1 MGKRIPRSIQEK
13 VISKWLDG
21 KSRDVVAR
29 ELRISGG
36 SVSSIIQGRRRKD
49 RQFDLL
55 RVVTVQLKQR
65 GLTVEEFAP
74 LIRCR
79 ELIKPEYS
87 ESGKTID
94 EEEEEVES
102 LMEAL
107 CIFCFNRKETVPE
120 FGNLVHG
127 LYRIADK
134 LGIALYDLHT
144 YVNSLADRAAAL
156 RTKVDLLQTKEKRFL
171 KHYMI
176 TVGTVKEIISRGPY
190 MLGAYFDMKARAQ
203 MSDNEK
209 IRYKDQLLSL
219 QFEIKAR
226 KIKAAKKSSLKY
238 VLSNLQGPST
248 ESAVR
253 ISNYYAKSDL

>member
-1 MGKRIPRSIQEK
+1 MGKRIPQSIQEK
-13 VISKWLDG
+13 VISRWLDG

-29 ELRISGG
+29 ELRISRG
-36 SVSSIIQGRRRKD
+36 SVSSIIQSRRRKD

-55 RVVTVQLKQR
+55 RVVAVQLRQR

-79 ELIKPEYS
+79 ELIKREYS

-107 CIFCFNRKETVPE
+107 CVFCFNQKETVPE

-134 LGIALYDLHT
+134 LGIALPDLAA
-144 YVNSLADRAAAL
+144 YVNRLVDRAAAL
-156 RTKVDLLQTKEKRFL
+156 RTKVDLLQTKERRFL
-171 KHYMI
+171 NHYMI
-176 TVGTVKEIISRGPY
+176 TMDTVKEIISRGPY
-190 MLGAYFDMKARAQ
+190 MLGAYFDMKARSQ
-203 MSDNEK
+203 MSDNER
-209 IRYKDQLLSL
+209 IRYKDQLMSL
-219 QFEIKAR
+219 QIEIKAR
-226 KIKAAKKSSLKY
+226 EIK
-238 VLSNLQGPST
+238 
-248 ESAVR
+248 SAR
-253 ISNYYAKSDL
+253 KNTRNQSNYR

>member
-13 VISKWLDG
+13 VISRWLDG

-29 ELRISGG
+29 ELRISRG
-36 SVSSIIQGRRRKD
+36 SVSSIIQSRRRKD

-55 RVVTVQLKQR
+55 RVVAVQLRQR

-79 ELIKPEYS
+79 ELIKREYS

-107 CIFCFNRKETVPE
+107 CVFCFNQKGTVPE

-134 LGIALYDLHT
+134 LGIALPDLAA
-144 YVNSLADRAAAL
+144 YVNRLVDRAAAL
-156 RTKVDLLQTKEKRFL
+156 RTKVDLLQTKERRFL
-171 KHYMI
+171 NHYMI
-176 TVGTVKEIISRGPY
+176 TMDTVKEIISRGPY
-190 MLGAYFDMKARAQ
+190 MLGAYFDMKARSQ
-203 MSDNEK
+203 MSDNER
-209 IRYKDQLLSL
+209 IRYKDQLMSL
-219 QFEIKAR
+219 QIEIKAR
-226 KIKAAKKSSLKY
+226 EIK
-238 VLSNLQGPST
+238 
-248 ESAVR
+248 SAR
-253 ISNYYAKSDL
+253 KNTRNQSNYR